1 MEKKFDLEKFKNIVA
16 GLSKDKKLVSNVCL
30 APNNVLLALG
40 ALELLFLWHTRRS
53 KDFLTVWLRTEVSAC
68 TTWARILRT
77 LIAKH

>member
-40 ALELLFLWHTRRS
+40 ALELLFLWHTRMS
-53 KDFLTVWLRTEVSAC
+53 KEILTV
-68 TTWARILRT
+68 
-77 LIAKH
+77 